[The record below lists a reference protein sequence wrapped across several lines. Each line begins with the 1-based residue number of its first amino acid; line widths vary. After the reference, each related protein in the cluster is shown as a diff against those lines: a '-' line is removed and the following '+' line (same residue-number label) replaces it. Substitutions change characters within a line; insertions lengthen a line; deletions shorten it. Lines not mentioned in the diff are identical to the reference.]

1 MSKLTVSPVRPQY
14 TPAFLASSFGLT
26 QKQAIS
32 IIAIAEGNRAKAADL
47 ASALKFSKG

>member
-1 MSKLTVSPVRPQY
+1 MPKPSSPPILPQY

-26 QKQAIS
+26 HRQAKS
-32 IIAIAEGNRAKAADL
+32 IIATAEGNRAKAADL